1 MKNFAK
7 FCTIAVIITIKKQLF
22 FMSDTTLSQALSNAN
37 ASKRKIL
44 VTCALPYANGS
55 IHLGHLLEH
64 IQTDIWV
71 RFQRMRGHE
80 IYFVCADD
88 AHGTPIMLKAQELG
102 ITPEAMINGVREE
115 HMADFS
121 AFHISFDNYHSTHCE
136 ENESLAG
143 DIYNKLKANGHI
155 KTRTISQL
163 YDPEKGMFLP
173 DRFIKGTCPKCK
185 SEDENGD
192 SCDNCG
198 ATYSPTEVINPRSVI
213 SGATPILKD
222 SEHYF
227 FDLPAFEGM
236 LKEWIHSGALQEEM
250 ANKLSEWFEQ
260 GLKQWDISRD
270 APYFGFEIP
279 NAPGKFFYV
288 WLDAPIGY
296 MGSFKNLC
304 SKNTTIDFDSF
315 WNENSDAELYHFI
328 GKDIIYFHS
337 LFWPAVLEG
346 SGYRKPTSVFAHGFV
361 TVNGAKMS
369 KSKGTFIKGRT
380 YLEHLNPEYLR
391 YYYAAKLTSRIDDL
405 DLNLEDFA
413 QRVNADL
420 VGKVVNIASR
430 CASFI
435 TKRFDGMLS
444 NNIDNQVLANEVMA
458 AGDSIAAYYEAR
470 DFGRAMRE
478 IMSLADK
485 VNEYIAIK
493 EPWQL
498 VKDGAKQ
505 QEVQDICS
513 LGINM
518 FRLLMIYLKPV
529 LPVLAESTE
538 TFLNNTLL
546 WNGHKSLLTNHKI
559 NKFKALLQRV
569 DMDKVNAMTDA
580 SKDNLTSKPQVANKK
595 IAKKAKAEKIVDNSA
610 ALADPLAV
618 DPITDEISFD
628 DFAKIDLRIVKIIN
642 AEHVEKANKLLQL
655 TLALNESGTE
665 TRQVFAGI
673 KSAYQPEDLIGKYT
687 VMVANLAPRKM
698 RFGLSEGMVLAAG
711 PGDKDLW
718 IISPEDGAV
727 AGMRVK

>member
-1 MKNFAK
+1 MSEQSLSA
-7 FCTIAVIITIKKQLF
+7 AVP
-22 FMSDTTLSQALSNAN
+22 
-37 ASKRKIL
+37 SKRKIL

-80 IYFVCADD
+80 TYFVCADD
-88 AHGTPIMLKAQELG
+88 AHGTPIMLKAQQLG
-102 ITPEAMINGVREE
+102 ITPEEMINQVNVE
-115 HMADFS
+115 HQADFKD
-121 AFHISFDNYHSTHCE
+121 FGVKFDNFHSTHSD
-136 ENESLAG
+136 ENRHFAET
-143 DIYNKLKANGHI
+143 IYNSLNDNGYI
-155 KTRTISQL
+155 STKTIEQL
-163 YDPEKGMFLP
+163 FDPEKEMFLP
-173 DRFIKGTCPKCK
+173 DRFVKGDCPTCG
-185 SEDENGD
+185 SEDQNGD
-192 SCDNCG
+192 NCDSCG
-198 ATYSPTEVINPRSVI
+198 ATYSPVELKNPRSVV
-213 SGATPILKD
+213 SGATPVLKE

-227 FDLPAFEGM
+227 FELPKFEAM
-236 LKEWIHSGALQEEM
+236 LKEWTRSGSLQEEM
-250 ANKLSEWFEQ
+250 ANKLAEWFED
-260 GLKQWDISRD
+260 GLKNWDISRD

-304 SKNTTIDFDSF
+304 DKNSEIDFDSF
-315 WNENSDAELYHFI
+315 WNKDSEAELYHFI

-337 LFWPAVLEG
+337 LFWPAMLEG
-346 SGYRKPTSVFAHGFV
+346 AGYRKPTSVFAHGFV

-380 YLEHLNPEYLR
+380 YLDHLNPEYLR
-391 YYYAAKLTSRIDDL
+391 YYYAAKLTHRIDDL

-413 QRVNADL
+413 QRVNSDL

-435 TKRFDGMLS
+435 TKRFDGILS
-444 NNIDNQVLANEVMA
+444 TNIDDQALADEVMA
-458 AGDSIAAYYEAR
+458 AGDSIAALYESR

-478 IMSLADK
+478 IMALADK
-485 VNEYIAIK
+485 VNEYIAVK

-498 VKDGAKQ
+498 VKDETKQ

-518 FRLLMIYLKPV
+518 FRTLMIYLKPV
-529 LPVLAESTE
+529 LPVLAEGTA
-538 TFLNNTLL
+538 TFLNDELVWDGHKTLL
-546 WNGHKSLLTNHKI
+546 TDHKI

-569 DMDKVNAMTDA
+569 DMDKINAMTDA
-580 SKDNLTSKPQVANKK
+580 SKESMGGADAAKEE
-595 IAKKAKAEKIVDNSA
+595 KKAKKKSKSKPAKVVDNSA
-610 ALADPLAV
+610 ALADPLGT
-618 DPITDEISFD
+618 DPISDEIQFD

-642 AEHVEKANKLLQL
+642 AEHVEGSNKLLKL
-655 TLALNESGTE
+655 TLGLNEEGTE
-665 TRQVFAGI
+665 TRQVFSGI
-673 KSAYQPEDLIGKYT
+673 KGAYQPEGLIGKHT

-698 RFGLSEGMVLAAG
+698 RFGMSEGMVLATG

-718 IISPEDGAV
+718 ILNPEDGAK
-727 AGMRVK
+727 AGMRVS

>member
-1 MKNFAK
+1 
-7 FCTIAVIITIKKQLF
+7 
-22 FMSDTTLSQALSNAN
+22 MSLSKSSVPSAD
-37 ASKRKIL
+37 KRKIL

-80 IYFVCADD
+80 TYFVCADD
-88 AHGTPIMLKAQELG
+88 AHGTPIMLKSQELG
-102 ITPEAMINGVREE
+102 ITPEEMIATVREE
-115 HMADFS
+115 HMADF
-121 AFHISFDNYHSTHCE
+121 ADFHISYDNYHSTHTDENKAFAE
-136 ENESLAG
+136 E
-143 DIYNKLKANGHI
+143 IYNRLHAKGHI

-173 DRFIKGTCPKCK
+173 DRFVKGTCPKCK
-185 SEDENGD
+185 SEDQNGD

-198 ATYSPTEVINPRSVI
+198 ETYSPMEVLNPRSVV
-213 SGATPILKD
+213 SGATPVLRD

-227 FDLPAFEGM
+227 FDLPAFGDM
-236 LKEWIHSGALQEEM
+236 LQEWTRSGALQEEM
-250 ANKLSEWFEQ
+250 ANKLAEWFEQ

-304 SKNTTIDFDSF
+304 DKTGINFDDFWKLDS
-315 WNENSDAELYHFI
+315 EAELYHFI

-337 LFWPAVLEG
+337 LFWPAMLEG
-346 SGYRKPTSVFAHGFV
+346 AGYRKPTSVYAHGFV

-391 YYYAAKLTSRIDDL
+391 YYYAAKLTHRIDDL

-413 QRVNADL
+413 QRVNSDL

-444 NNIDNQVLANEVMA
+444 AQIDNQVLADEVMA
-458 AGDSIAAYYEAR
+458 AGDSIAAHYESR
-470 DFGRAMRE
+470 DFARGMRE
-478 IMSLADK
+478 IMALADK

-498 VKDGAKQ
+498 VKDETKQ

-518 FRLLMIYLKPV
+518 FRTLMIYLKPV
-529 LPVLAESTE
+529 LPVLADSTAA
-538 TFLNNTLL
+538 FLNDELIWQGHKTLL
-546 WNGHKSLLTNHKI
+546 INHKI

-580 SKDNLTSKPQVANKK
+580 SKDNLAVKAEEAEPKK
-595 IAKKAKAEKIVDNSA
+595 ADKKKAKKSEPEKV
-610 ALADPLAV
+610 LTGEPLLD
-618 DPITDEISFD
+618 DPISPEIQFD
-628 DFAKIDLRIVKIIN
+628 DFAKIDLRIAKIVN
-642 AEHVEKANKLLQL
+642 AEHVEKADKLLRL
-655 TLALNESGTE
+655 TLSLDNQEGGE

-673 KSAYQPEDLIGKYT
+673 KSAYQPEDLIGKLT

-698 RFGLSEGMVLAAG
+698 RFGMSEGMVLAAG
-711 PGDKDLW
+711 PGGKDLW
-718 IISPEDGAV
+718 ILNPDDGAQP
-727 AGMRVK
+727 GMRVK